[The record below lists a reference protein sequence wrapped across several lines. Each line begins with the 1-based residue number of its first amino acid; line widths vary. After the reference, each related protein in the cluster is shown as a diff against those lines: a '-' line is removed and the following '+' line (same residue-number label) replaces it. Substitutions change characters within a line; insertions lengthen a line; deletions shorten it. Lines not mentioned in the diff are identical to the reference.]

1 MAIKL
6 YIWLIDVVAMKLYG
20 LENIKKLDA
29 KCSNFLQSVTKFL
42 WSRTNCGYVFY
53 SKDIHFNENTEDFAK
68 IDGLQKKRCKDCYIK
83 YGQRFDKV
91 TVVID
96 SDI

>member
-1 MAIKL
+1 
-6 YIWLIDVVAMKLYG
+6 MKLFC
-20 LENIKKLDA
+20 LENIEKVDT

-42 WSRTNCGYVFY
+42 WSGTNCGYLFY
-53 SKDIHFNENTEDFAK
+53 SKDIHFNEKTKDLAK
-68 IDGLQKKRCKDCYIK
+68 TDGLQKKRCKDCYIK

-96 SDI
+96 SNI